1 MQAKKSKGVLSRA
14 AQLIGDITVVKI
26 VFYRVNSLLEVFQ
39 VPIGA
44 DVPTESEPQTRA
56 EMLLDK
62 ILEVHFALMAL
73 LPAS

>member
-44 DVPTESEPQTRA
+44 DVPAKSEPQTRA
-56 EMLLDK
+56 EILLAK
-62 ILEVHFALMAL
+62 ILEARLALMAL